1 MGLSTYDKFEQ
12 MRERNDKQGLI
23 KGLRSKDME
32 TSFYA
37 AYWLREGGM
46 EPDSDVD
53 KARFLLALGEARLV
67 DKLVELGN
75 AAIEPLI
82 ACLTNKKASHKSR
95 CAAAEALG
103 EVGISKGVAPLI
115 TEMEQAE
122 KVWRNKKLPE
132 KDRDQAHRFW
142 QIAGDALSNISDP
155 DAVKL
160 LVKAVKGKNDEIRKR
175 AGEALTKIGGDAVEP
190 LIRILRSGRT
200 FAKTTSAYT
209 LGSIKDKRAVESL
222 IKALDDRDW
231 GVRIAAITALR
242 RIGDKKAVA
251 PLTSLVNDRNA
262 DVRKLAQAALKK
274 LR

>member
-1 MGLSTYDKFEQ
+1 
-12 MRERNDKQGLI
+12 
-23 KGLRSKDME
+23 
-32 TSFYA
+32 
-37 AYWLREGGM
+37 
-46 EPDSDVD
+46 
-53 KARFLLALGEARLV
+53 
-67 DKLVELGN
+67 
-75 AAIEPLI
+75 
-82 ACLTNKKASHKSR
+82 
-95 CAAAEALG
+95 
-103 EVGISKGVAPLI
+103 
-115 TEMEQAE
+115 
-122 KVWRNKKLPE
+122 
-132 KDRDQAHRFW
+132 
-142 QIAGDALSNISDP
+142 
-155 DAVKL
+155 VKL

-231 GVRIAAITALR
+231 GVRIAAITALGQ
-242 RIGDKKAVA
+242 IGDKKAVA